1 MGVDRN
7 RRPADKS
14 EEAPPFPLF
23 VSDFPRALADLGALV
38 ATFPLLSGVAA
49 RGDGHPVLVLPGLAA
64 DDASTLTL
72 RLLLRWLGYDAHG
85 WGLGRNVGP
94 TARIL
99 SGMRRR
105 VGEISEGHQQRVS
118 LVGWSLGGFYVRELA
133 RETPDSVRQ
142 VITLGTA
149 FRLSHP
155 NQSRA
160 RRAFGRHSH
169 LHVPPEQLPP
179 PERMRSPLPVPS
191 TSIYSKL
198 DGIVAW
204 RACLDEVGPQRE
216 NVAVYS
222 SHFGLG
228 HNPGA
233 LWVVA
238 DRLAQPDG
246 AWQPFRPPAWARP
259 LFPPAEAP

>member
-1 MGVDRN
+1 MPETDG
-7 RRPADKS
+7 
-14 EEAPPFPLF
+14 APPIPLF
-23 VSDFPRALADLGALV
+23 LSDFPRSLVDFGVLA
-38 ATFPLLSGVAA
+38 ATFPLLSGIAA
-49 RGDGHPVLVLPGLAA
+49 RGDGHPVLVLPGLTA

-99 SGMRRR
+99 SGMRDRLEEVSDGHRR
-105 VGEISEGHQQRVS
+105 QVS

-142 VITLGTA
+142 VVTLGTA

-155 NQSRA
+155 RQSRA
-160 RRAFGRHSH
+160 RRAFERHSH

-191 TSIYSKL
+191 TSVYSKL
-198 DGIVAW
+198 DGIVSW
-204 RACLDEVGPQRE
+204 RACLDDVGPGRE

-228 HNPGA
+228 HNPAA

-238 DRLAQPDG
+238 DRLGQPEG
-246 AWQPFRPPAWARP
+246 EWAPFRPPAWGRP
-259 LFPPAEAP
+259 LFPPPDAP